1 MTPKPSRPLRLA
13 GIYLLFSI
21 VWILGLSLIHI

>member
-21 VWILGLSLIHI
+21 VWILGSDLLL